1 MNKIILIGPINKG
14 QAPCTGDTMKNQLFL
29 ERFNEIFSKVIAV
42 DTYQWEK
49 RPWCLLTLFFSILC
63 NPQSKIIISANPGSA
78 DSIIK
83 ILNRIGVV
91 ERTYY
96 WVVGGSFHKSVENH
110 LFDVSTYVKLAGIF
124 VQGESMV
131 DSLNKNGLMNVS
143 YVPNSKFIH
152 TLPEKHPGSDFI
164 IHFVFLSRIEREK
177 GCDYIIRAAKLLDEA
192 GYKNRYDI
200 TFFGKTTND
209 LSYKEEFKNQ
219 IDNNKS
225 LIYRGV
231 LNLLDYDNYQELAKY
246 DVMLFPTYWDGEGFP
261 GVVIDAYIAGLPVIA
276 SDWNLNRDV
285 VIDGK
290 TGWIIPV
297 NNIEALALKMEYVI
311 NNPEIVKSYS
321 ENSQQQALAY
331 DIRNVLSKDN
341 MKRIGLL

>member
-1 MNKIILIGPINKG
+1 MNKIILVGPINKG
-14 QAPCTGDTMKNQLFL
+14 QPPCTGDTMKNQLFL
-29 ERFNEIFSKVIAV
+29 ERFKEVFNEVIAV
-42 DTYQWEK
+42 DTYHWKK
-49 RPWCLLTLFFSILC
+49 RPWCLLKLLFSLIC
-63 NPQSKIIISANPGSA
+63 NPKAKIIISANPGSA

-83 ILNRIGVV
+83 ILNHIGGVN
-91 ERTYY
+91 RTYY
-96 WVVGGSFHKSVENH
+96 WVVGGSFHKAIESH
-110 LFDVSTYVKLAGIF
+110 LFNVSTYVGLAGIF

-131 DSLNKNGLMNVS
+131 DTLNKNGLMNVS

-152 TLPEKHPGSDFI
+152 TLPEKHQGHGSK

-177 GCDYIIRAAKLLDEA
+177 GCDYIISAAKLLDKF
-192 GYKNRYDI
+192 GYKDRYDI
-200 TFFGKTTND
+200 TFFGNTTND

-219 IDNNKS
+219 IENNDS
-225 LIYRGV
+225 LTYRGV
-231 LNLLDYDNYQELAKY
+231 LNLLNYDNYQELAKY

-261 GVVIDAYIAGLPVIA
+261 GVIIDAYIAGLPVIA

-285 VIDGK
+285 VIEGK

-311 NNPEIVKSYS
+311 NNPEIVKIYS
-321 ENSQQQALAY
+321 ENSQRQALAY

-341 MKRIGLL
+341 MRNIGLL